1 MKKRIALML
10 CLLLAFASLAQALDI
25 DTRFL
30 GDWYL
35 HTFRVDDTS
44 FNAGDSGLIVK
55 YTIEGDGTA
64 TRTDPDG
71 SREFGTW
78 TSLDDTMTISWDD
91 GSWTDFLYIE
101 GALVSVPEKGS
112 LVIHLESYP
121 PPQPEGEQL
130 DYRKDAKAKDFDGH
144 WISVSITMPGFTVSM
159 SDLDQ
164 PVDPEIKGGKLVA
177 INGVPVLPD
186 VSSRVV
192 GSTLVITNLLNNF
205 VSAMNLLTDGSATLR
220 HLEHP
225 DVYFTLIPL
234 N

>member
-10 CLLLAFASLAQALDI
+10 SLLLAFASLAFALDI

-35 HTFRVDDTS
+35 HTFRVDDES
-44 FNAGDSGLIVK
+44 FNAGDSGLIVR

-71 SREFGTW
+71 SQETGTW
-78 TSLDDTMTISWDD
+78 TTLDDSMTISWDD
-91 GSWTDFLYIE
+91 GSFTEFLYVD
-101 GALVSVPEKGS
+101 GALVSVPQEGD
-112 LVIHLESYP
+112 LVMHLESYP
-121 PPQPEGEQL
+121 PPQPKGEQN
-130 DYRKDAKAKDFDGH
+130 DFRKDAKAKDFDGH
-144 WISVSITMPGFTVSM
+144 WISVSITMPGLTVSM
-159 SDLDQ
+159 SDLNQ
-164 PVDPEIKGGKLVA
+164 PIDPEIKGGKLVA

-225 DVYFTLIPL
+225 EVYFTLIPL
-234 N
+234 K